1 MAKGTWTFASI
12 IRSKRRPLFSPGS
25 FSRTLDELEINQR
38 LKLVFIPKFDV
49 SICIYIERVDIGE
62 TTRERK
68 KERKKMNPFGTPIGD
83 ETLQQMPRYRDR
95 KTTQQDRAREA
106 LRLIHSEDKNLAA
119 LQHALDLKS
128 SFGVGASAMVLI
140 YNATGDTL
148 EMVDEMDWRGD
159 IYHEHPPLSFENGQ
173 WISFLHVRGMT
184 FYSEAARVYRGHNI
198 RGQVRDYMVAWSV
211 PWDPSPTSVS
221 LFFLN

>member
-1 MAKGTWTFASI
+1 M
-12 IRSKRRPLFSPGS
+12 
-25 FSRTLDELEINQR
+25 
-38 LKLVFIPKFDV
+38 
-49 SICIYIERVDIGE
+49 
-62 TTRERK
+62 
-68 KERKKMNPFGTPIGD
+68 
-83 ETLQQMPRYRDR
+83 
-95 KTTQQDRAREA
+95 
-106 LRLIHSEDKNLAA
+106 RLIHSEDKNLAA

-184 FYSEAARVYRGHNI
+184 FYCEAARVYRGHDI

-211 PWDPSPTSVS
+211 PWDPSPTSAYTEVHQQGSFPGRWDYIHECLLKAGKVHRAQHDEYCTSTVS
-221 LFFLN
+221 IGGYTSAECIAVLNHKFSP